1 MIPKA
6 DILALAKED
15 QLRNTTVQKDYV
27 LGWLLYGIAQ
37 HPRLSRWVFKG
48 GTCLKKCF
56 FETYRFSEDLDFTV
70 PTAEPLSED
79 GLLRSLTELAE
90 WVHEESGLLIPA
102 ERIGV
107 ERYTN
112 KQGTES
118 YNAKMFYSG
127 PLRLPRSSQPRIRF
141 DITQHEVLVDPP
153 DHRDVF
159 HGYRDAVSPPPKV
172 ACYSVNEVLA
182 EKTRAL
188 YERNG
193 RARDVYDI
201 VHISRNFRDEISDEA
216 SRRIVAEKFAYKK
229 LSLPTPKEI
238 VEAIDREGLEAN
250 WEQQLRHQL
259 PHLPALEGFVDELLD
274 ALAWWMEPEAA
285 RAAPPRLGSG
295 KGELVLPRVH
305 FRRPWAA
312 RHSGS
317 RWLPDAIRFAA
328 RNRLLAR
335 FSYHGS
341 VRTVEPYSLRE
352 KGTGNVLFYGYE
364 VDKDGFATDE
374 IRAYKVHEISGGES
388 LDVPFSPRW
397 VVEL

>member
-6 DILALAKED
+6 DILALAKDD

-70 PTAEPLSED
+70 PASETLSE
-79 GLLRSLTELAE
+79 GGIRQSLAELAE
-90 WVHEESGLLIPA
+90 WVHDESGLVIPA

-107 ERYTN
+107 EGYTN
-112 KQGTES
+112 KQGTTS
-118 YNAKMFYSG
+118 FNARIFYTG
-127 PLRLPRSSQPRIRF
+127 PLKLPRASQPRIKF
-141 DITQHEVLVDPP
+141 DITAHEVLVDPP
-153 DHRDVF
+153 DYRDVF
-159 HGYRDAVSPPPKV
+159 HGYRDAIAPPPKV

-188 YERNG
+188 FERKG
-193 RARDVYDI
+193 RARDVYDV
-201 VHISRNFRDEISDEA
+201 VHISRNFRADISADA
-216 SRRIVAEKFAYKK
+216 SRRIVSEKFAYKK
-229 LSLPTPKEI
+229 LPLPTPDEI
-238 VEAIDREGLEAN
+238 VDGIDRQGLEAN

-259 PHLPALEGFVDELLD
+259 PQLPAIQGFIDELLE
-274 ALAWWMEPEAA
+274 ALVWWMDPPAA
-285 RAAPPRLGSG
+285 RPAPPRLSRR
-295 KGELVLPRVH
+295 EPERVLPRVH
-305 FRRPWAA
+305 FRQAWGA
-312 RHSGS
+312 RGS
-317 RWLPDAIRFAA
+317 AGWLPDAIRFAA
-328 RNRLLAR
+328 RNRLLAS

-352 KGTGNVLFYGYE
+352 KQTGNVLLYAHE

-374 IRAYKVHEISGGES
+374 IRAYKVHEISGGEA
-388 LDVPFSPRW
+388 LDIAFSPRW